1 MLALILLLPLLLG
14 ALLSLIVPGAKN
26 AKYVAFALSIISL
39 LLLPFV
45 SHSASSLTWLSLQ
58 GVTLSISTQIAPLN
72 FVLLLAVLVIGPLIM
87 AYSAGYMDKL
97 SEHRRFYSEMLIFE
111 AAMVLFAI
119 SANFVSFFIA
129 WEFLTLMSYMLIGF
143 WYSRRSAAHAARKAL
158 SIVFIGDISLF
169 SAIVI
174 FFVSFHTLQFST
186 IISALGASGYTPTVL
201 EYSGA
206 LLLLVAVFTKSAQ
219 FPFHEWLADAME
231 GPTPVSAFLH
241 SSTMVKAGVFAVISL
256 LPIFLAF
263 GPTLQEIILAFG
275 LITTV
280 LSTLNA
286 LRETHIKKI
295 IAYSTVQELSLML
308 VLVGIGAYLAAI
320 FFFFVQSFYKA
331 LVFFGSGT
339 AMEASESESLYDS
352 AGMKSNRIVY
362 VTTAVS
368 VLSIAGILPF
378 SGFFVNTFIGYSVS
392 SYTSPFYIFFSAIAF
407 LTSLY
412 IFRWF
417 AYPSKSPGRVMPGIK
432 YKATAK
438 SMSYPMAILA
448 LLSLASIGFAI
459 FLMSP
464 AYLSGYPQYFSSGAL
479 GIHITDALIE
489 TAIAIIGL
497 GAAYVLYWRHKA
509 PAGTTLPHGVIYTR
523 YAFNRLYEAAASLL
537 TLVGSGAYIF
547 DSYLNYSIDTFG
559 RDVIQT
565 GNIVRRVSS
574 GNINNYALAF
584 SVGLLLL
591 FIYAYLVI

>member
-14 ALLSLIVPGAKN
+14 AFLSLIVPGARN
-26 AKYVAFALSIISL
+26 VKYITSALSLLSL
-39 LLLPFV
+39 LMLPFV

-58 GVTLSISTQIAPLN
+58 GITLSISTQIAPLN

-158 SIVFIGDISLF
+158 SIVFIGDIALF

-174 FFVSFHTLQFST
+174 FFVSFHTLQFSA
-186 IISALGASGYTPTVL
+186 IISALGASGSTPTML

-263 GPTLQEIILAFG
+263 GATLQETILAFG
-275 LITTV
+275 LVTAV

-308 VLVGIGAYLAAI
+308 VLIGIGAYLAAI

-339 AMEASESESLYDS
+339 AMEASDSESLYDS
-352 AGMKSNRIVY
+352 AGMKSNRLVY
-362 VTTAVS
+362 ITTAVS
-368 VLSIAGILPF
+368 VLSIAGIIPF
-378 SGFFVNTFIGYSVS
+378 SGFFVNTFIGYSIP
-392 SYTSPFYIFFSAIAF
+392 SYTSPSYIFFSAIAL

-417 AYPSKSPGRVMPGIK
+417 AYPSKNPVHVISGIR

-448 LLSLASIGFAI
+448 ILSLVSIGFAI
-459 FLMSP
+459 FLMNPSYISSYP
-464 AYLSGYPQYFSSGAL
+464 AYFRPGAV
-479 GIHITDALIE
+479 GIHFTDALIE
-489 TAIAIIGL
+489 TSIAIIGFA
-497 GAAYVLYWRHKA
+497 AAYLFYWRSKA
-509 PAGTTLPHGVIYTR
+509 PAGEALPHGVIYTR
-523 YAFNRLYEAAASLL
+523 YTFNRLYDLTAALL
-537 TLVGSGAYIF
+537 TIVGSGAYIF

-559 RDVIQT
+559 RWVMQL
-565 GNIVRRVSS
+565 GNVVRRASS

-591 FIYAYLVI
+591 FVYAYLVI